1 MGTDD
6 YRRIFADFLA
16 TQPMTSE
23 VTYEQVA
30 NARTRDDLGI
40 SSLNMV
46 LVMVNYLKERTN
58 DTVALRPEWVS
69 KLTDMDG
76 IVAVLREID
85 VLSGV
90 DASEVAASAAAPAR
104 T

>member
-1 MGTDD
+1 MGADD
-6 YRRIFADFLA
+6 YRRTFAEFLA

-30 NARTRDDLGI
+30 TARTREDLGI
-40 SSLNMV
+40 SSLNMILV
-46 LVMVNYLKERTN
+46 LVNYLKERTN

-69 KLTDMDG
+69 RLTDMDG
-76 IVAVLREID
+76 IVSVLREID
-85 VLSGV
+85 
-90 DASEVAASAAAPAR
+90 ASTVEPAR

>member
-1 MGTDD
+1 MSADD
-6 YRRIFADFLA
+6 YRRTFAAFLA

-30 NARTRDDLGI
+30 NARTREDLGI
-40 SSLNMV
+40 SSLNMI
-46 LVMVNYLKERTN
+46 LLLVNYLKERTN

-69 KLTDMDG
+69 RLTDMDG
-76 IVAVLREID
+76 IVSVLHEID
-85 VLSGV
+85 
-90 DASEVAASAAAPAR
+90 ASTVEPAR